1 MEALGSQV
9 HVITEPDAKGGF
21 LGARLDHLRAV
32 RLRRPV
38 RVLNQYTNPGNWKAH
53 YRSVW
58 SVTFGG
64 APGRRMIPGLGI
76 GVPQP
81 VATGALVPGDAGP
94 GAVAGSA

>member
-1 MEALGSQV
+1 V
-9 HVITEPDAKGGF
+9 W
-21 LGARLDHLRAV
+21 
-32 RLRRPV
+32 
-38 RVLNQYTNPGNWKAH
+38 LNQYTNPGNWKAH